1 MARHACV
8 EIARRA
14 IRNPRTR
21 QVSERMAG
29 TSISV
34 ASPRLGFVPQ
44 GVLFAALTL
53 RAARNYV
60 RYSATLRSYSGFLA
74 GSMGALNPFSRAG
87 R

>member
-1 MARHACV
+1 MANHACV

-14 IRNPRTR
+14 IRNLRTR

-44 GVLFAALTL
+44 EELLQRLRHNRVTIAASDAPAVRSAYPANDAFA
-53 RAARNYV
+53 V
-60 RYSATLRSYSGFLA
+60 A
-74 GSMGALNPFSRAG
+74 GTTAG
-87 R
+87 CQW

>member
-1 MARHACV
+1 MANHACV
-8 EIARRA
+8 EIARRS
-14 IRNPRTR
+14 IRNLRTR

-44 GVLFAALTL
+44 EVLFAALTL
-53 RAARNYV
+53 RAARNFV
-60 RYSATLRSYSGFLA
+60 RYSATLRSYSGFVA
-74 GSMGALNPFSRAG
+74 SFIG

>member
-1 MARHACV
+1 MANHACV
-8 EIARRA
+8 EIAGRA
-14 IRNPRTR
+14 IRNLRTR

-44 GVLFAALTL
+44 EVLFAALTL
-53 RAARNYV
+53 RAARNFV
-60 RYSATLRSYSGFLA
+60 RYSATLRSYSGFVA
-74 GSMGALNPFSRAG
+74 SFIG

>member
-1 MARHACV
+1 MANHACV

-14 IRNPRTR
+14 IRNLRTR

-44 GVLFAALTL
+44 EVLFAALTL
-53 RAARNYV
+53 RAARNFV
-60 RYSATLRSYSGFLA
+60 RYSATLRSYSGFVA
-74 GSMGALNPFSRAG
+74 SFIG